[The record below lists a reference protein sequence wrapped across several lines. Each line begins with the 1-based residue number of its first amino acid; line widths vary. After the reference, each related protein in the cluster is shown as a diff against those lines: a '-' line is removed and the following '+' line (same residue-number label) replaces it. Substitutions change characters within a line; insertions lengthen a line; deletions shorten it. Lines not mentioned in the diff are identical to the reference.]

1 MNRNTF
7 EAIRFDE
14 MNRNNAEM
22 LRDLKAQL
30 EEDKEYFFDSY
41 LSE

>member
-1 MNRNTF
+1 MNRNTI

-22 LRDLKAQL
+22 LRDIRASM
-30 EEDKEYFFDSY
+30 EEDKELFFDSY
-41 LSE
+41 LRN